1 MPSREE
7 IRAAIALYDTNGDGH
22 LSPDELKAILCRPI
36 PGDGT
41 PRTEEEVDS
50 LVSSFDKNGDGML
63 SMDELAD
70 AWAELGL
77 SRPSERVEYTDTDGD
92 SIAFLQDAEELH
104 YYVNGTLK
112 VRKLT
117 VLWVDEQTHTIHL
130 NGSSAG
136 PWSGNRVT
144 RPADRSVCGKVLR
157 IGRGGAQVEPVDGS
171 AKPVEYSFKD
181 TDGDHVTLRYNLNG
195 RLDYLV
201 NHNVKCTDLTALR
214 IIGRTV
220 HLKGTPAGNWGGDR
234 VTTPNS
240 VAALDRIQ
248 ALRDGDT
255 KLIEAVSNIP
265 VRLIKTKELVARTAH
280 LNLTS
285 SEIKAQHWDMYGG
298 ISEIFDEDCFLDLSF
313 RDLSKNDYAVIT
325 YVWDGSYWKDMSG
338 VLEQKVNAPYVW
350 VDIFCLNQCLPTSE
364 KMRVI
369 KESGNIYADAA
380 EYHLLGLMCLDRL
393 WCNYELALGVS
404 PIFSAGDDFGEGSKT
419 AATEQKYLMVLKQRA
434 RKMRLRELR
443 VVSLL
448 KPLSPHFQDA
458 QCTVETD
465 RSLVQQQIIN
475 QHGSLDLFNERL
487 ANILSGNARW
497 HDHVASISSALQQ
510 KSEDDTASEVA
521 FVDTDGDAIVF
532 SRKAN
537 GKLDYFVNGAPKVT
551 DLTSLELQGG
561 TLHLDGTSAGSWMSN
576 RVTTPQNYA
585 AARRVMGL
593 YSGQR
598 SGGGADGTVAFK
610 DTDGDAIVF
619 SINENGKLNYYVN
632 NNLKVYDLTQLRG
645 ARNGT
650 IHLDGTSAGNWM
662 SSRVTTPHNEQAL
675 NHVLKLATGRV

>member
-1 MPSREE
+1 MPSQEE
-7 IRAAIALYDTNGDGH
+7 IRAAMALYDTNGDGK
-22 LSPDELKAILCRPI
+22 LSPDELKAILCRPV
-36 PGDGT
+36 PGGT
-41 PRTEEEVDS
+41 LRSEEEVDH
-50 LVSSFDKNGDGML
+50 LVRSFDKNGDGML
-63 SMDELAD
+63 SMEELAD

-77 SRPSERVEYTDTDGD
+77 GRPSERVEYTDTDGD
-92 SIAFLQDAEELH
+92 NIVFLQDADGLH

-117 VLWVDEQTHTIHL
+117 VLWVNDQTHTIHL

-136 PWSGNRVT
+136 PWSANRIT

-157 IGRGGAQVEPVDGS
+157 IGRGGAQVEPVEGS
-171 AKPVEYSFKD
+171 ANPTEYSFKD
-181 TDGDHVTLRYNLNG
+181 TDGDHITFRYNSNG

-201 NHNVKCTDLTALR
+201 NHNVKCTDLTALQ

-220 HLKGTPAGNWGGDR
+220 HLKGTPAGNWSGNR
-234 VTTPNS
+234 TSTPNS

-255 KLIEAVSNIP
+255 KLIEALSNIP
-265 VRLIKTKELVARTAH
+265 VRLVKTKELIARTAH
-280 LNLTS
+280 LDLTS
-285 SEIKAQHWDMYGG
+285 NGIFNQHWKTYGG
-298 ISEIFDEDCFLDLSF
+298 ISEIFDEDCFLDLRL
-313 RDLSKNDYAVIT
+313 RDLSKNDYAVLT
-325 YVWDGSYWKDMSG
+325 YVWEGSYWKDMSG
-338 VLEQKVNAPYVW
+338 VLKQKVNAPYVW

-369 KESGNIYADAA
+369 KESGSIYADAA

-419 AATEQKYLMVLKQRA
+419 TATEQKYLMELKQRA
-434 RKMRLRELR
+434 RRMRFRDLR
-443 VVSLL
+443 VDSLL
-448 KPLSPHFQDA
+448 KPLSPRFQDT

-465 RSLVQQQIIN
+465 RPLVQQQIIN

-487 ANILSGNARW
+487 ATILAGNARW

-510 KSEDDTASEVA
+510 LSADDTASEVA

-551 DLTSLELQGG
+551 DLTSLKLQGG
-561 TLHLDGTSAGSWMSN
+561 TLHLNGTSAGRWESN
-576 RVTTPQNYA
+576 RVTTPRNYA
-585 AARRVMGL
+585 AAGRVMGL

-598 SGGGADGTVAFK
+598 GGGGVDGTVAFK

-619 SINENGKLNYYVN
+619 SINANGKLNYYVN
-632 NNLKVYDLTQLRG
+632 NKLKVYDLTRCSE
-645 ARNGT
+645 RNGT
-650 IHLDGTSAGNWM
+650 IHLNGTSAGNWE
-662 SSRVTTPHNEQAL
+662 SSRVTTPHNEQTL
-675 NHVLKLATGRV
+675 KHVLKLAAGRV